1 VDFAAWL
8 ETVPRSSATW
18 QAINGTHYSPDLQL
32 LGLLVDQGNIAAW
45 QRGRSPSAPKP
56 KTNQW
61 PWSKQA
67 NQKTF
72 GKAAPVDH
80 IRDFLLY
87 RNGRAPVR
95 R

>member
-18 QAINGTHYSPDLQL
+18 QAMNGTYYSPDLQL

>member
-1 VDFAAWL
+1 L
-8 ETVPRSSATW
+8 EALPRHSATW
-18 QAINGTHYSPDLQL
+18 QAINGSYYSPEVQL

-56 KTNQW
+56 KTGQW
-61 PWSKQA
+61 PWSKRPDQT
-67 NQKTF
+67 TF
-72 GKAAPVDH
+72 GKAAPVDD